1 MCVYIW
7 YNVLYNIRNAWW
19 VQCFLCFLK
28 SFSKSCR
35 RSARSS
41 RPLFTRAW
49 HSIGTWR
56 RNRELSLKDSQHLMI
71 DVHSMR
77 GNRWKAYHKCKKR
90 YRGRTIVLKFSSSSF
105 TEEGRG
111 HGTCLFLLYIAIT
124 AQGRKIFVCHQW
136 PQIGNCG
143 NSKRLEMWYFFRNF
157 QRLRKKSMMTTS
169 IQKGCLTAARI
180 FTQFPL
186 CRYASCR
193 FHRHD
198 DVQPL

>member
-90 YRGRTIVLKFSSSSF
+90 YRGRTIVLKF
-105 TEEGRG
+105 
-111 HGTCLFLLYIAIT
+111 FLLLLPKKIHAEGMEPVSFFCILPLQLKAGRYSFAISGHKSAIVAT
-124 AQGRKIFVCHQW
+124 RKGWKCDIFFG
-136 PQIGNCG
+136 I
-143 NSKRLEMWYFFRNF
+143 SK
-157 QRLRKKSMMTTS
+157 
-169 IQKGCLTAARI
+169 
-180 FTQFPL
+180 
-186 CRYASCR
+186 
-193 FHRHD
+193 D
-198 DVQPL
+198 